1 MGRLLDLVKENFM
14 KKVIILILCS
24 TSIFI
29 NAQTKW
35 SKCKFDKTPIIE
47 ALDGG
52 VTKEEFNKTYI
63 AYECS
68 GEEQKH
74 YYWVPDEIL
83 SESAFSSPMGMLM
96 SIAGTILG
104 TNQANYSLDGV
115 DASDEIIP
123 LIEQRKYQLE
133 SNVFNKNPKLG
144 CAVLV
149 IVFGLMGLLASAAM

>member
-1 MGRLLDLVKENFM
+1 M
-14 KKVIILILCS
+14 KKIIILILCS
-24 TSIFI
+24 MSIII

-35 SKCKFDKTPIIE
+35 CICKFDKTPITE

-63 AYECS
+63 AYVCS

-104 TNQANYSLDGV
+104 TKHANYSIDGV
-115 DASDEIIP
+115 AASDEIIP
-123 LIEQRKYQLE
+123 LIEQR
-133 SNVFNKNPKLG
+133 
-144 CAVLV
+144 
-149 IVFGLMGLLASAAM
+149 

>member
-1 MGRLLDLVKENFM
+1 M

-68 GEEQKH
+68 GKEQKH

-83 SESAFSSPMGMLM
+83 SESAFSSPMAMLF

-104 TNQANYSLDGV
+104 TSHANYSFDGV

-133 SNVFNKNPKLG
+133 NNVFNKNSKLG

-149 IVFGLMGLLASAAM
+149 ISFGLMGLLVSAAM

>member
-1 MGRLLDLVKENFM
+1 M
-14 KKVIILILCS
+14 ILCS

-52 VTKEEFNKTYI
+52 VTKESLTKLISHMNLVD
-63 AYECS
+63 
-68 GEEQKH
+68 EQKH

-96 SIAGTILG
+96 SIAGDNFRHQSFIIL
-104 TNQANYSLDGV
+104 
-115 DASDEIIP
+115 
-123 LIEQRKYQLE
+123 RW
-133 SNVFNKNPKLG
+133 
-144 CAVLV
+144 
-149 IVFGLMGLLASAAM
+149 